1 MNRRAELL
9 LASVAI
15 IIGYGTLIYVDW
27 RIAVGVLF
35 CIFANNL
42 EQKK

>member
-1 MNRRAELL
+1 MNTLTRLSIA
-9 LASVAI
+9 AVAI

-35 CIFANNL
+35 CVFANNL
-42 EQKK
+42 EQK